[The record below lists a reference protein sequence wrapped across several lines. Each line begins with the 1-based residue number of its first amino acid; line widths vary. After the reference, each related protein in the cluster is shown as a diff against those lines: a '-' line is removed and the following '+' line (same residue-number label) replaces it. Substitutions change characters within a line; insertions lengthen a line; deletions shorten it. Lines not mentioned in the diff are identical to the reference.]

1 MQMKELMVPADSNA
15 RIKRTHGPG
24 AFTLIELLVVIAII
38 AILAAMLLPALS
50 QAKEKA
56 KRTQCLNNMHQFGVA
71 LTMYASDYKDKLPSA
86 ANANAAWAWDLDW
99 TAGNLLIQ
107 GGLQWKSMYCPGTA
121 IRFTE
126 KRNFD
131 LWNCSNV
138 LNKTDQSIHIL
149 GYCLT
154 LPDTATVI
162 PTNWNHT
169 MTSQGI
175 NETGY
180 PPYPAPSPVDRPLAA
195 DATISSGLTA
205 SSSFSSVKGNYQDPV
220 GTYVYHLTPHMKGD
234 LPDGGMVLM
243 LDTHVQ
249 WRKFGLMQVR
259 VSSVPG
265 FWW

>member
-1 MQMKELMVPADSNA
+1 MRRSN
-15 RIKRTHGPG
+15 RTSPPL

-38 AILAAMLLPALS
+38 AILAAMLLPALGR
-50 QAKEKA
+50 AKQKA
-56 KRTQCLNNMHQFGVA
+56 LRTQCLNNLHQFGVA
-71 LTMYASDYKDKLPSA
+71 MTMYCSDYKDKLPSSS
-86 ANANAAWAWDLDW
+86 NQGAWAWDLDW

-121 IRFTE
+121 SRFTE

-131 LWNCSNV
+131 LWNASNV
-138 LNKTDQSIHIL
+138 VGRTAGTIHCL

-154 LPDTATVI
+154 LPDTVSVI

-169 MTSQGI
+169 ILAQGI

-195 DATISSGLTA
+195 DATISSGLTVA
-205 SSSFSSVKGNYQDPV
+205 GSSFASVQGGYQDPV
-220 GTYVYHLTPHMKGD
+220 GTYVPHLSPHLSGLM
-234 LPDGGMVLM
+234 PDGGNILM
-243 LDTHVQ
+243 LDSHVQ
-249 WRKFGLMQVR
+249 WRKFNLMQCR
-259 VSSVPG
+259 VSTTPG